1 MRRNITNIVGALLV
15 VGGGVVLALPSS
27 TNATNEKVT
36 ICHKGQSI
44 SVSQRS
50 IINVPNGHNFHDGD
64 IIPPFDYR
72 LNNQDHHYPGKGD
85 YSLLPSCEPTLPPTT
100 LPDTTLPATTL
111 PATTLPETTLPETTL
126 PATTLPDTT
135 VPETTLPAT
144 TIPETTIPESTV
156 PPSSSSSPPS
166 PTTVPDSSS
175 TTTSVPENT
184 TTTPSSSSSLP
195 SSTSTPKSGTPSNSD
210 NPNPPTSSQSLPRTG
225 SGIGTQVALAFGLM
239 LTGISLMGLSRRFG
253 RR

>member
-27 TNATNEKVT
+27 TNATNERVT
-36 ICHKGQSI
+36 ICHNGHPI
-44 SVSQRS
+44 TVSQRS

-100 LPDTTLPATTL
+100 LPA
-111 PATTLPETTLPETTL
+111 TTLPETTL

-135 VPETTLPAT
+135 LPDTTLPETTVPET
-144 TIPETTIPESTV
+144 TIPETTTTEVIPSTSTTSPSTSSPSTSTTPETSTSLQTTTTDSV
-156 PPSSSSSPPS
+156 TTSTETPPSSSSSPPS
-166 PTTVPDSSS
+166 SS
-175 TTTSVPENT
+175 
-184 TTTPSSSSSLP
+184 
-195 SSTSTPKSGTPSNSD
+195 STPKSGPPSNRD
-210 NPNPPTSSQSLPRTG
+210 NPPTSAQRLPQTG
-225 SGIGTQVALAFGLM
+225 SSIGMQVALAAGLM
-239 LTGISLMGLSRRFG
+239 LSGLSLMGLGRRFG